1 MEASGTNRSAAR
13 RQRQRSELREK
24 ILQAAR
30 QLFAE
35 HEFSEVSLRRIADAI
50 DYSATTIYL
59 HFKDKNELVL
69 ELIAEGF
76 EALKQRMLEGYHP
89 DPLVTLR
96 QSALFY
102 LGFGV
107 EQPHLYRLMFQLRD
121 PELNRLTREHRDRIT
136 GGCFEY
142 LLETIG
148 RLRQQGQL
156 VEGHSDMLL
165 AHYFWASL
173 HGACSLWISSMLDR
187 MQAGEQERFFAA
199 TVERLSLSLLKG
211 EDDTGERK
219 PPL

>member
-1 MEASGTNRSAAR
+1 MEVSSGNRSAAR
-13 RQRQRSELREK
+13 RERQKRELREK
-24 ILQAAR
+24 ILAAAR

-35 HEFSEVSLRRIADAI
+35 HEYADVSLRKIADSI

-76 EALKQRMLEGYHP
+76 EALKQCMLLGFAC
-89 DPLVTLR
+89 DPFETLQ
-96 QSALFY
+96 QSALRY
-102 LGFGV
+102 LNFGV

-121 PELNRLTREHRDRIT
+121 PELNELTRVHRDRIT

-142 LLETIG
+142 LLETIA
-148 RLRQQGQL
+148 RLRA
-156 VEGHSDMLL
+156 EGRVPDDCSDMLL
-165 AHYFWASL
+165 AHYFWSAL

-187 MQAGEQERFFAA
+187 MEPNDQERFFQA

-211 EDDTGERK
+211 EVAPVGRK
-219 PPL
+219 PPP